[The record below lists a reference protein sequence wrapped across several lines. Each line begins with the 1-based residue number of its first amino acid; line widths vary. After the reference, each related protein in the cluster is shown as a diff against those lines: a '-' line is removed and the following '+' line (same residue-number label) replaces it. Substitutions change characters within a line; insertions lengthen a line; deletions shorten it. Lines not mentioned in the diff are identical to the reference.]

1 MNSVHASRFPKFH
14 VLISAKRSEK
24 AWGCTLMLPIQKRF
38 YGSSQHTH
46 NFPAKNRPNIGTLYT
61 RMARRYYS
69 SNTGKPERSRTDFV
83 WCTKKLENAGYR
95 AKEKKFKFLQNKME
109 RLGHEIDENGIK
121 PNKEKLQPYWTW
133 DIRKTRKKTN
143 IVPRGKTI
151 LGKIP
156 TKIFSENQLLIAV
169 DRFGNW
175 PTVKFAKRPIQKK

>member
-1 MNSVHASRFPKFH
+1 
-14 VLISAKRSEK
+14 
-24 AWGCTLMLPIQKRF
+24 
-38 YGSSQHTH
+38 
-46 NFPAKNRPNIGTLYT
+46 
-61 RMARRYYS
+61 
-69 SNTGKPERSRTDFV
+69 
-83 WCTKKLENAGYR
+83 
-95 AKEKKFKFLQNKME
+95 ME